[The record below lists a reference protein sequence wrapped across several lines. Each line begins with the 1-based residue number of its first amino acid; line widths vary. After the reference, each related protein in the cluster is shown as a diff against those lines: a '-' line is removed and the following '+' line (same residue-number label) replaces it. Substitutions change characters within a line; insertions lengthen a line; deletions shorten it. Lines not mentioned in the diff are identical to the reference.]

1 MVKRVKYFSKNIL
14 YQNKQKDV
22 EAHFDQKNI
31 KLNGEKKPNNIK
43 WVEKEELAKY
53 KKLLGPNDRNKNKT
67 QLLYIL
73 PQKCSTS
80 VLFKLCKNLYISTR
94 ATVTV

>member
-31 KLNGEKKPNNIK
+31 KLNAEKKPNNIK
-43 WVEKEELAKY
+43 WVKKEELAK
-53 KKLLGPNDRNKNKT
+53 
-67 QLLYIL
+67 
-73 PQKCSTS
+73 
-80 VLFKLCKNLYISTR
+80 
-94 ATVTV
+94 